1 MPPSGQAAADTL
13 AGFISGAESAEV
25 TLLTSV
31 RFWVGAAIT
40 AVFLALLVFRF
51 DFGEMRESLA
61 SANYAYL
68 IPAIGVYFVSLYF
81 RSFRWSYVLRP
92 FASTRTNRLFPVVM
106 VGYMANNV
114 LPMRIGELARS
125 YYLSTREPI
134 RGSTALATILIERV
148 FDGLTLLFILALGTL
163 FLPVAGLTD
172 EVSETVQLPFGLEPS
187 GALVAIVVVTPFV
200 GVLTMMVLAA
210 LYPETFIRWAQRV
223 FKIAPEKYRVTALGL
238 VVRFLGGFEGLHRPS
253 RVGTV
258 FLLSLPIWLAEGTM
272 YYIVALGFDL
282 QAEFDSVGLMIV
294 AILVVT
300 SVSNLATSIPSSQG
314 SVGPFEFFA
323 ALSLAF
329 LGVSHGLAFAYAVV
343 LHLALLLPVIV
354 TGFIHLAFRNVSL
367 SDLTRRRLAD
377 APEDLP

>member
-1 MPPSGQAAADTL
+1 
-13 AGFISGAESAEV
+13 
-25 TLLTSV
+25 LLTSV

-40 AVFLALLVFRF
+40 AVFLALLLLTF

-68 IPAIGVYFVSLYF
+68 VPAIGVYYVSLYF
-81 RSFRWSYVLRP
+81 RSFRWAYVLRP
-92 FASTRTNRLFPVVM
+92 FASTKTTRLFPVVM
-106 VGYMANNV
+106 VGYMANNI

-125 YYLSTREPI
+125 YYLSTREPV

-148 FDGLTLLFILALGTL
+148 FDGLTLLGFLAVGTL
-163 FLPVAGLTD
+163 FLPVTGLTD
-172 EVSETVQLPFGLEPS
+172 KISENVSLPLGVEPT
-187 GALVAIVVVTPFV
+187 GALVAAIVVAPFI

-210 LYPETFIRWAQRV
+210 LYPELFVRAAQKFTR
-223 FKIAPEKYRVTALGL
+223 FAPAKYRDSIFGL

-253 RVGTV
+253 RIITV
-258 FLLSLPIWLAEGTM
+258 FLLSAPIWLAEGTM

-282 QAEFDSVGLMIV
+282 QVEFDSIGLMIV
-294 AILVVT
+294 AMLVVT

-329 LGVSHGLAFAYAVV
+329 LGVSTGLAFAYAVV
-343 LHLALLLPVIV
+343 LHLALLLPVIA
-354 TGFIHLAFRNVSL
+354 TGFLHLALSKVSL
-367 SDLTRRRLAD
+367 SELTRRRVTG
-377 APEDLP
+377 APEDLS

>member
-1 MPPSGQAAADTL
+1 M
-13 AGFISGAESAEV
+13 
-25 TLLTSV
+25 LTSAK
-31 RFWVGAAIT
+31 FWIGAAIT
-40 AVFLALLVFRF
+40 AVFLALLVLRF

-61 SANYAYL
+61 SANYVYL

-114 LPMRIGELARS
+114 LPMRVGELARS
-125 YYLSTREPI
+125 YYLSTREPV

-148 FDGLTLLFILALGTL
+148 FDGLVLLFFLAVSAL
-163 FLPVAGLTD
+163 FLPVTGLTD
-172 EVSETVQLPFGLEPS
+172 KVSETVELPLGLEPS
-187 GALVAIVVVTPFV
+187 GALVAALVIAPFV

-210 LYPETFIRWAQRV
+210 LYPETFVRWVERFAR
-223 FKIAPEKYRVTALGL
+223 FAPDKYRAPALGL

-253 RVGTV
+253 RLASV
-258 FLLSLPIWLAEGTM
+258 FLLSVPIWLAEGTM

-282 QAEFDSVGLMIV
+282 QANFDSIGIMIV
-294 AILVVT
+294 AMLVVT

-329 LGVSHGLAFAYAVV
+329 LGVSTGLAFAYAVV
-343 LHLALLLPVIV
+343 LHLALLLPVIA
-354 TGFIHLAFRNVSL
+354 TGFLHLALRSISL
-367 SDLTRRRLAD
+367 SELTRRRYAD
-377 APEDLP
+377 ATEETS